1 MGKKYHHTAIF
12 PYYEQTLQGLIPGK
26 YTLLFSYHDFTP
38 QGMDG
43 YYINVRFE

>member
-1 MGKKYHHTAIF
+1 MGKKYHHIAIF

-38 QGMDG
+38 RDTDG